1 MSKAA
6 RSKKSSGVN
15 TPASSPPNEPDTH
28 SQSMSTASQAEL
40 LDMLSKQFDSMRTG
54 LLKEL

>member
-54 LLKEL
+54 LLKE